1 MDAYQ
6 LAMFEQTTA
15 MMADVVPSFLRRF
28 LSRCEE
34 EQVPRSLSE
43 QAAAMTLEAVLRR
56 IDDDG
61 DGDDHEILEA
71 EPDEPNPRLFRD

>member
-15 MMADVVPSFLRRF
+15 LMADVVPCFLRRF
-28 LSRCEE
+28 LHRCEE
-34 EQVPRSLSE
+34 EQVPKSLSE

-61 DGDDHEILEA
+61 DDHEILEA